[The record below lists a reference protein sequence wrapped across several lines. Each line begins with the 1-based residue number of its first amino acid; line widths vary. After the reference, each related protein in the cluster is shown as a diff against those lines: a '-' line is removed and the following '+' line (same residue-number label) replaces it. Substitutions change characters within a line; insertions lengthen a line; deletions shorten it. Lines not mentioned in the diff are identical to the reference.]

1 MLNHVSTV
9 AIDGP
14 AGSGKSTVGAAL
26 AARLGFLYFDTGV
39 MYRAVALAALRNAIN
54 PKDEA
59 AISRMAEA
67 LRIDVLPAT
76 QSDGR
81 QYTVHVDG
89 EDVTWALRGKDVEAH
104 VSTVAS
110 YPAVREAMVRQQRQV
125 AQQGNIVMVGRDI
138 GTVVL
143 PDADV
148 KIYLTAS
155 AEERA
160 VRRHKELQARGVTTS
175 YADVL
180 AGVRQRDDTDSNRAT
195 SPLRPAEDAILF
207 DSTGLGIDEVVE
219 GVFRLVA
226 SVPDAH

>member
-39 MYRAVALAALRNAIN
+39 MYRAVALAALRSGIN
-54 PKDEA
+54 PADEI

-76 QSDGR
+76 RDDGR
-81 QYTVHVDG
+81 QYTVRLDG
-89 EDVTWALRGKDVEAH
+89 DDVTWALRNKDVEAH

-110 YPAVREAMVRQQRQV
+110 YPAVREAMVRQQRDV
-125 AQQGNIVMVGRDI
+125 AHQGNIVMVGRDI

-143 PDADV
+143 PNADV

-160 VRRHKELQARGVTTS
+160 VRRHSELQARGITTS

-180 AGVRQRDDTDSNRAT
+180 AGVRQRDDIDSNRAT
-195 SPLRPAEDAILF
+195 SPLRPAEDAVIF
-207 DSTGLGIDEVVE
+207 DSTGLSVDEAVE

-226 SVPDAH
+226 SVTDAH

>member
-1 MLNHVSTV
+1 
-9 AIDGP
+9 
-14 AGSGKSTVGAAL
+14 
-26 AARLGFLYFDTGV
+26 
-39 MYRAVALAALRNAIN
+39 
-54 PKDEA
+54 
-59 AISRMAEA
+59 
-67 LRIDVLPAT
+67 
-76 QSDGR
+76 
-81 QYTVHVDG
+81 
-89 EDVTWALRGKDVEAH
+89 
-104 VSTVAS
+104 
-110 YPAVREAMVRQQRQV
+110 V

-143 PDADV
+143 PNADV

-195 SPLRPAEDAILF
+195 SPLRPAEDAIMF
-207 DSTGLGIDEVVE
+207 DSTGLSVDEAVE

-226 SVPDAH
+226 SVTDAH